1 MASPNS
7 SFSRRATATTFY
19 PAAAILREMAR
30 PIPRLPPV
38 TRTLCIVPGQL
49 SGRGDIERADEPDH
63 GGDLVRRQR
72 RPAIGQNLFAD
83 LSATAGVST
92 FSQNDVGDHNGA
104 GDRAAPGFGARHSD
118 LGMPVDHRFYFFR
131 MNLEA
136 ADIDDA
142 AKPSHEMISVPAQL
156 DHVAGIDESFAV

>member
-1 MASPNS
+1 
-7 SFSRRATATTFY
+7 
-19 PAAAILREMAR
+19 MAR

-49 SGRGDIERADEPDH
+49 SGRGDIERANEPDH
-63 GGDLVRRQR
+63 GGDLVRWQR
-72 RPAIGQNLFAD
+72 RPAIGQNLIAD
-83 LSATAGVST
+83 LSATAGGSS
-92 FSQNDVGDHNGA
+92 FSQNDIGDHNSA

-118 LGMPVDHRFYFFR
+118 LGMPVDHGFYFFR

-142 AKPSHEMISVPAQL
+142 AAPSHEMVSVSAPF
-156 DHVAGIDESFAV
+156 DHIAGIHEPLY